1 MSKPVVCSRCYLS
14 YTGTVAGCL
23 GALGIDCDT
32 VDVGGYSGYAFIVN
46 VTKYQTDVS
55 GPTALPTT
63 SATSEGDV
71 VWNEII
77 KATQSLGWTIE
88 KYHDPG
94 DCEVLRREPTPEERA
109 RAMKLFEKVK
119 KEVDERNRPV
129 VIWGL
134 PVPDYGVAVGYEGD
148 SYLVTTVYGDAK
160 LEEPVPYDRLQA
172 PGRIQALFFR
182 DRVEGEAEVLD
193 REALERAVRF
203 ASLSRSDPI
212 WVIGPAAFDTWADAL
227 QNLPRIEDYWSGYG
241 GNCYVAQCVR
251 ESRYIAAEFLERL
264 SRKYSGARSRH
275 LQESA
280 KRYEKELRLM
290 EEFTRIFPHKW
301 PIPEDW
307 RREVQQQKI
316 EKGAEI
322 LKKMRP
328 LEEAVVKEM
337 KKALEEWKSAWE
349 PSNLPETRHRGS
361 GGNAIRESSS
371 GAHI

>member
-1 MSKPVVCSRCYLS
+1 MATIAVGRDGLSRKVVSKLVVCPRCYLS
-14 YTGTVAGCL
+14 YTGTIAGCL
-23 GALGIDCDT
+23 RALGIDCDI

-46 VTKYQTDVS
+46 VTKEQTHVS

-94 DCEVLRREPTPEERA
+94 DCEVHDREPTPEERT
-109 RAMKLFEKVK
+109 RAGKLFEKVK
-119 KEVDERNRPV
+119 KEVDEWDRPV
-129 VIWGL
+129 VVWGL
-134 PVPDYGVAVGYEGD
+134 PVPDYGVAVGYEGG
-148 SYLVTTVYGDAK
+148 SYLVTTVYGEGK

-182 DRVEGEAEVLD
+182 DRVEGKAEVLD

-203 ASLSRSDPI
+203 ASLSMSDPI
-212 WVIGPAAFDTWADAL
+212 WVIGPAAFDTWTNAL
-227 QNLPRIEDYWSGYG
+227 QNLPGIEDYWSGYG

-251 ESRYIAAEFLERL
+251 ESRHMAAEFLKRL
-264 SRKYSGARSRH
+264 SRKYPGARSGY
-275 LQESA
+275 LQEGA
-280 KRYEKELRLM
+280 KRYERELKLL
-290 EEFTRIFPHKW
+290 EEFTQIFPYKW

-307 RREVQQQKI
+307 RREVRRHKI
-316 EKGAEI
+316 EKGTEI

-328 LEEAVVKEM
+328 LEEAAIREM
-337 KKALEEWKSAWE
+337 KKALEEWKSA
-349 PSNLPETRHRGS
+349 
-361 GGNAIRESSS
+361 
-371 GAHI
+371 